1 MMHKLKY
8 KQLLT
13 LRKGKYH
20 DGKGLYISISS
31 QGRGKWSYRYR
42 IDSKSREMGLGTFP
56 EISIVDARQ
65 KAEDS
70 RRLVLK
76 KIDPIDDKR
85 RAEVLRNQ
93 QNKKFSYIADLYIKA
108 KKQEEWRSPRSEQSW
123 RHTINTYAIPYLD
136 KKTFIDINVDDI
148 HELLLPIWFSKT
160 ETARRLQQRLFRI
173 FGYAKIKKWY
183 ERDNPALWKGGLQE
197 VMSDPY
203 KIHKVQS
210 FASLKYVKISN
221 FYNDLVTFD
230 VITVYA
236 LRLLIL
242 TATRT
247 KEAIEARFDEFDLDK
262 KIWTIPQHKMKA
274 GVEHKIPLSDE
285 ALKIIKLMRK
295 KHNHE
300 YLFHNPA
307 TGRHI
312 SNGAMLVFLKK
323 KFPQL
328 KITVH
333 GFRAT
338 FRTWAEETGNY
349 QPHAIEFCL
358 AHELPNKVEKAYL
371 RTNLTEQRK
380 VIMND
385 WAKYVLSNQALLD
398 FL

>member
-1 MMHKLKY
+1 MHKLKN
-8 KQLLT
+8 KQLLHLT
-13 LRKGKYH
+13 KGKYH
-20 DGKGLYISISS
+20 DGKGLYITITRP
-31 QGRGKWSYRYR
+31 GTGKWSYRYR
-42 IDSKSREMGLGTFP
+42 IDHKSREMGLGTFP

-65 KAEDS
+65 KAEDN
-70 RRLVLK
+70 RRLVLNQ
-76 KIDPIDDKR
+76 IDPIEDKR
-85 RAEVLRNQ
+85 KQEVLRKQ
-93 QNKKFSYIADLYIKA
+93 QNKKFSFIANLYISA
-108 KKQEEWRSPRSEQSW
+108 KKKEEWRNPKSEQQW
-123 RHTINTYAIPYLD
+123 RSTITNYAVPYLD
-136 KKTFIDINVDDI
+136 KKPFIDINVEDI
-148 HELLLPIWFSKT
+148 HELLLPIWSSKT

-183 ERDNPALWKGGLQE
+183 EKDNPALWKGGLQE
-197 VMSDPY
+197 VMPDPH
-203 KIHKVQS
+203 KIHKVKS
-210 FASLKYVKISN
+210 FASLKHRKISN
-221 FYNDLVTFD
+221 FYEALCELDLTA
-230 VITVYA
+230 VYA

-247 KEAIEARFDEFDLDK
+247 KEVMEARFDEFDLERK
-262 KIWTIPQHKMKA
+262 VWTIPDYKMKA
-274 GVEHKIPLSDE
+274 GIEHKIPLSDE
-285 ALKIIKLMRK
+285 ALKIVEFMRK

-300 YLFHNPA
+300 YLFHNLA

-323 KFPQL
+323 QFPQL

-338 FRTWAEETGNY
+338 FKTWAEETGNY

-385 WAKYVLSNQALLD
+385 WEKYVLSI
-398 FL
+398 